1 MRKMQPTMARSHHEE
16 KEDFKFEFCVGGIL
30 EWQWSTIFHFQGN
43 PMVRIVVL
51 LVFCVLA
58 SLLALPA
65 STQSINYTDEVKT
78 IQEDPRVK
86 AAFDHIDKDRDA
98 ILREWI
104 AITEINAPSKH
115 EQERAKYLESLLRKF
130 KLEIRYDTAGNLIA
144 TRKGIAEKPVTVF
157 DAHMDTV
164 FQPGLKI
171 KATVRDGRV
180 YAPGIGDDT
189 RNIEALLATIRALD
203 AAKIKTKGDLVFVF
217 TTDEEA
223 GMSGAKQYT
232 KDNKGKVDYYIAL
245 DGGYEGFTYAGI
257 GINWYR
263 HHFIG
268 PGGHTRSRTPPYSA
282 TLPLAR
288 AIARIYELRVPSN
301 PSSNLNIGM
310 LGGSEVVNAK
320 ASDAWFTVDLR
331 STSNDVIADLEKKIA
346 TILDEEAKRAG
357 MTVRTDIISSSP
369 AAVLPGNRDSK
380 LVKIAEAVHR
390 AMGFDPPIGNAGSNN
405 SSAALLQG
413 INSISTGAGP
423 CNDSHALT
431 ENCEI
436 EPLYKGIKKILLLE
450 VSLAGLAQ

>member
-1 MRKMQPTMARSHHEE
+1 MFAVYYIPFKGNCMRRI
-16 KEDFKFEFCVGGIL
+16 IL
-30 EWQWSTIFHFQGN
+30 
-43 PMVRIVVL
+43 L
-51 LVFCVLA
+51 LVFCASLCVLA
-58 SLLALPA
+58 SPVWPQSGSPA
-65 STQSINYTDEVKT
+65 DEVKA
-78 IQEDPRVK
+78 IPEDARVK
-86 AAFDHIDKDRDA
+86 AAFAHIDQDRET

-115 EQERAKYLESLLRKF
+115 EQERAKYLENLLRKY
-130 KLEIRYDTAGNLIA
+130 KLDIRYDTAGNLIA
-144 TRKGIAEKPVTVF
+144 TRKGTAGKPVTVF

-164 FQPGLKI
+164 FQPGLQI

-203 AAKIKTKGDLVFVF
+203 AANIKTKGDLVFVF

-232 KDNKGKVDYYIAL
+232 KDNKGLVDYYVAL

-288 AIARIYELRVPSN
+288 AITRIYDLKVPTN

-320 ASDAWFTVDLR
+320 ASDAWFTLDLR
-331 STSNDVIADLEKKIA
+331 STSNDVIADLQKQIA
-346 TILDEEAKRAG
+346 TILDEEAKREG
-357 MTVRTDIISSSP
+357 MTVKTDVISSSP
-369 AAVLPGNRDSK
+369 AAVLPGNRDSQ

-390 AMGFDPPIGNAGSNN
+390 AMGFNPPIGNAGSNN

-413 INSISTGAGP
+413 ISSISTGAGP
-423 CNDSHALT
+423 CEDSHALT

-450 VSLAGLAQ
+450 VALAQLSQ

>member
-1 MRKMQPTMARSHHEE
+1 MRL
-16 KEDFKFEFCVGGIL
+16 IL
-30 EWQWSTIFHFQGN
+30 SI
-43 PMVRIVVL
+43 L
-51 LVFCVLA
+51 LLILSILSNVSA
-58 SLLALPA
+58 Q
-65 STQSINYTDEVKT
+65 QSAADQVKS

-86 AAFDHIDKDRDA
+86 AAFDHIDNDRDA

-104 AITEINAPSKH
+104 AITEINAPSKQ
-115 EQERAKYLESLLRKF
+115 EQERAKYIESLLRKF
-130 KLEIRYDTAGNLIA
+130 QLDIRYDSAGNLIA
-144 TRKGIAEKPVTVF
+144 TRKGTVGGPVTVF

-180 YAPGIGDDT
+180 YAPGMGDDT

-203 AAKIKTKGDLVFVF
+203 AANIKTKGDLVFLF
-217 TTDEEA
+217 TIDEEA
-223 GMSGAKQYT
+223 GMTGAKQFT
-232 KDNKGKVDYYIAL
+232 KDNKGKVDNYIAL

-288 AIARIYELRVPSN
+288 AIARIYELKVPTN

-331 STSNDVIADLEKKIA
+331 STSNDVIADLEQKIA
-346 TILDEEAKRAG
+346 AILDEEAKRG
-357 MTVRTDIISSSP
+357 GVTLKTDVISTSP
-369 AAVLPGNRDSK
+369 AAVLPGNRESN

-413 INSISTGAGP
+413 ITSISTGAGP
-423 CNDSHALT
+423 CSDSHALT

-436 EPLYKGIKKILLLE
+436 EPLYRGIKKILLLG
-450 VSLAGLAQ
+450 VSLAGLDQ

>member
-1 MRKMQPTMARSHHEE
+1 MRR
-16 KEDFKFEFCVGGIL
+16 FI
-30 EWQWSTIFHFQGN
+30 
-43 PMVRIVVL
+43 
-51 LVFCVLA
+51 
-58 SLLALPA
+58 SLLIFLFISTTFVQAQVKSVAQYIEQVQALA
-65 STQSINYTDEVKT
+65 NRADL
-78 IQEDPRVK
+78 K
-86 AAFDHIDKDRDA
+86 AANDYIDRNHES

-104 AITEINAPSKH
+104 AITEINAPSG
-115 EQERAKYLESLLRKF
+115 QERQRAKYIESLLR
-130 KLEIRYDTAGNLIA
+130 RYHLDDIHYDATGNLIA
-144 TRKGIAEKPVTVF
+144 VRKGTGGGPVIVF
-157 DAHMDTV
+157 DAHVDTV

-189 RNIEALLATIRALD
+189 RNIEALLATIRALNN
-203 AAKIKTKGDLVFVF
+203 AKIKTKGDLVFVF
-217 TTDEEA
+217 TVQEETT
-223 GMSGAKQYT
+223 MNGAEAYVRQ
-232 KDNKGKVDYYIAL
+232 NKGKIDQYIAL

-288 AIARIYELRVPSN
+288 AIERIYQLKVPTN

-331 STSNDVIADLEKKIA
+331 STSNEVIADLEKQIKV
-346 TILDEEAKRAG
+346 ILDEEAARAG
-357 MTVRTDIISSSP
+357 MKVKTEVISASP
-369 AAVLPGNRDSK
+369 AAVIPGHRESY
-380 LVKIAEAVHR
+380 LVRLAEAVHR
-390 AMGFDPPIGNAGSNN
+390 VMGFDPPITNAGSNN
-405 SSAALLQG
+405 SSAALREG
-413 INSISTGAGP
+413 ISSISTGAGP
-423 CNDSHALT
+423 CDGAHSLA

-450 VSLAGLAQ
+450 VALAGVDSGS

>member
-1 MRKMQPTMARSHHEE
+1 MR
-16 KEDFKFEFCVGGIL
+16 
-30 EWQWSTIFHFQGN
+30 
-43 PMVRIVVL
+43 RIIVA
-51 LVFCVLA
+51 LVFCATVYA
-58 SLLALPA
+58 PA
-65 STQSINYTDEVKT
+65 SSVWSQSASPADEVKA
-78 IQEDPRVK
+78 IQDDPRVK
-86 AAFDHIDKDRDA
+86 AAFAHVEQDRDE

-115 EQERAKYLESLLRKF
+115 EEERAKFLESLLRKY

-144 TRKGIAEKPVTVF
+144 TRKGTAGKPVTVF

-171 KATVRDGRV
+171 KAEVRDGRV
-180 YAPGIGDDT
+180 YAPGVGDDT

-203 AAKIKTKGDLVFVF
+203 AAKIKTKGDLVFLF

-223 GMSGAKQYT
+223 GMTGAKQYT
-232 KDNKGKVDYYIAL
+232 KDNKGKVDYYVAL

-282 TLPLAR
+282 SLPLSR
-288 AIARIYELRVPSN
+288 AISRIYELKVPTN

-320 ASDAWFTVDLR
+320 AADAWFTVDLR
-331 STSNDVIADLEKKIA
+331 STSNEVIADLEKQIA
-346 TILDEEAKRAG
+346 AILDEEAKRAG
-357 MTVRTDIISSSP
+357 MTVKTDLISSSP
-369 AAVLPGNRDSK
+369 AAVLPGNRESQ
-380 LVKIAEAVHR
+380 LVKMAEAVHR
-390 AMGFDPPIGNAGSNN
+390 AMGFNPPIGNAGSNN

-413 INSISTGAGP
+413 ISSISTGAGP
-423 CNDSHALT
+423 CSDSHALT

-436 EPLYKGIKKILLLE
+436 EPLYKGIKKLLLLQ
-450 VSLAGLAQ
+450 VVLAGLSQ

>member
-1 MRKMQPTMARSHHEE
+1 MRLIVFILSIPLILSNLSTSVCAQSQSHAE
-16 KEDFKFEFCVGGIL
+16 
-30 EWQWSTIFHFQGN
+30 Q
-43 PMVRIVVL
+43 
-51 LVFCVLA
+51 
-58 SLLALPA
+58 
-65 STQSINYTDEVKT
+65 VKA
-78 IQEDPRVK
+78 IQADSRVK

-104 AITEINAPSKH
+104 AITEINAPSKQ
-115 EQERAKYLESLLRKF
+115 EQERAKFIESLLRKH
-130 KLEIRYDTAGNLIA
+130 KLDIRYDSAGNLIA
-144 TRKGIAEKPVTVF
+144 TRKGTGGGPVAVF

-180 YAPGIGDDT
+180 YAPGVGDDT

-203 AAKIKTKGDLVFVF
+203 AANIKTKGDLVFLF

-223 GMSGAKQYT
+223 GMTGAEQFT
-232 KDNKGKVDYYIAL
+232 KDNKGKVNYYIAL

-282 TLPLAR
+282 TLPMSR
-288 AIARIYELRVPSN
+288 AIARIYELTVPAN

-320 ASDAWFTVDLR
+320 AADAWFSVDLR
-331 STSNDVIADLEKKIA
+331 STSNDVIADLEKQIA
-346 TILDEEAKRAG
+346 AILDEEAKRFG
-357 MTVRTDIISSSP
+357 MTVKTDLISSSP
-369 AAVLPGNRDSK
+369 AAVLPGNRESH
-380 LVKIAEAVHR
+380 LVKMAEAVHR

-413 INSISTGAGP
+413 ISSISTGAGP
-423 CNDSHALT
+423 CRDSHALT

-436 EPLYKGIKKILLLE
+436 EPLYRGIKKILLLE
-450 VSLAGLAQ
+450 IALAGLAQ

>member
-1 MRKMQPTMARSHHEE
+1 MRVTLL
-16 KEDFKFEFCVGGIL
+16 IL
-30 EWQWSTIFHFQGN
+30 LI
-43 PMVRIVVL
+43 
-51 LVFCVLA
+51 LA
-58 SLLALPA
+58 TAISSQSQSLAE
-65 STQSINYTDEVKT
+65 QVKT
-78 IQEDPRVK
+78 IQDDPRVV
-86 AAFDHIDKDRDA
+86 AAFDYLDKNHEG

-104 AITEINAPSKH
+104 AITEINAPSKQ
-115 EQERAKYLESLLRKF
+115 EQERARFLESLLRKH

-144 TRKGIAEKPVTVF
+144 TRKGTGGGPVTVF

-203 AAKIKTKGDLVFVF
+203 AARLKTKGDLVFLF

-223 GMSGAKQYT
+223 GMTGAKQYT

-282 TLPLAR
+282 TLPMAR
-288 AIARIYELRVPSN
+288 AIARIYELKVPTN

-320 ASDAWFTVDLR
+320 ASDAWFSLDLR
-331 STSNDVIADLEKKIA
+331 STSNEVIAELEKRIA
-346 TILDEEAKRAG
+346 AILDEEAKGVG
-357 MTVRTDIISSSP
+357 MTIKTDVISSSP
-369 AAVLPGNRDSK
+369 AAVLPGNRESH
-380 LVKIAEAVHR
+380 LVKMAEAVHR

-413 INSISTGAGP
+413 ITSISTGAGP

-450 VSLAGLAQ
+450 IALVGLAR

>member
-1 MRKMQPTMARSHHEE
+1 MRIILSIVFLILSILSSVFAQTPT
-16 KEDFKFEFCVGGIL
+16 D
-30 EWQWSTIFHFQGN
+30 Q
-43 PMVRIVVL
+43 
-51 LVFCVLA
+51 
-58 SLLALPA
+58 
-65 STQSINYTDEVKT
+65 VKSV
-78 IQEDPRVK
+78 QDDPRVK

-104 AITEINAPSKH
+104 AITEINAPSKQ
-115 EQERAKYLESLLRKF
+115 EQERAKYIESLLRKS
-130 KLEIRYDTAGNLIA
+130 KLEIRYDSAGNLIA
-144 TRKGIAEKPVTVF
+144 TRKGTGGGPVTVF

-203 AAKIKTKGDLVFVF
+203 AVKIKTKGDLVFLF

-223 GMSGAKQYT
+223 GMTGAKQYT

-288 AIARIYELRVPSN
+288 AISRIYELKVPSN

-331 STSNDVIADLEKKIA
+331 STNNDVITDLEQKIA
-346 TILDEEAKRAG
+346 AILDEEAKRAG
-357 MTVRTDIISSSP
+357 VTVKTDVISASP
-369 AAVLPGNRDSK
+369 AAVLPGNRESK

-413 INSISTGAGP
+413 ITSISTGAGP
-423 CNDSHALT
+423 CSDSHALT

-436 EPLYKGIKKILLLE
+436 DPLYRGTKKILLLA
-450 VSLAGLAQ
+450 VSLAILDQ

>member
-1 MRKMQPTMARSHHEE
+1 MRRPALS
-16 KEDFKFEFCVGGIL
+16 
-30 EWQWSTIFHFQGN
+30 
-43 PMVRIVVL
+43 L
-51 LVFCVLA
+51 LSCLF
-58 SLLALPA
+58 LLAL
-65 STQSINYTDEVKT
+65 STWVFTQQPSYPD
-78 IQEDPRVK
+78 QVK
-86 AAFDHIDKDRDA
+86 AIQADARVQSANTYIDQNRDG

-104 AITEINAPSKH
+104 AITEINAPSKQ
-115 EQERAKYLESLLRKF
+115 EQERAKYIESLLRKY
-130 KLEIRYDTAGNLIA
+130 KVEVRYDGAGNLIA
-144 TRKGIAEKPVTVF
+144 TRRGTGGGPVTVF

-171 KATVRDGRV
+171 KATVKDGRV

-189 RNIEALLATIRALD
+189 RNIEALLASIRALD
-203 AAKIKTKGDLVFVF
+203 SAKIKTKGDLVFVF

-223 GMSGAKQYT
+223 GMTGAKFFT
-232 KDNKGKVDYYIAL
+232 KENKGKVDYYVAL

-288 AIARIYELRVPSN
+288 AITRIYELKVPTN

-310 LGGSEVVNAK
+310 LGGSEVPNAK
-320 ASDAWFTVDLR
+320 AADAWFTVDLR
-331 STSNDVIADLEKKIA
+331 STDNNVIADLDKKIA
-346 TILDEEAKRAG
+346 AILDEEAKRAG
-357 MTVRTDIISSSP
+357 VTLKTDIISSSP
-369 AAVLPGNRDSK
+369 AAVLPGNRESH
-380 LVKIAEAVHR
+380 LVKMAEAVHR

-413 INSISTGAGP
+413 ITSISTGAGP

-436 EPLYKGIKKILLLE
+436 DPLYKGIKKMLLLE
-450 VSLAGLAQ
+450 IALAGLSN

>member
-1 MRKMQPTMARSHHEE
+1 MRRFAIALLCCS
-16 KEDFKFEFCVGGIL
+16 L
-30 EWQWSTIFHFQGN
+30 
-43 PMVRIVVL
+43 VL
-51 LVFCVLA
+51 LSTTA
-58 SLLALPA
+58 AL
-65 STQSINYTDEVKT
+65 TQSPSYADQVKA
-78 IQEDPRVK
+78 IQDDGRVK
-86 AAFDHIDKDRDA
+86 SAMEYIDRNRDP
-98 ILREWI
+98 ILKEWI
-104 AITEINAPSKH
+104 AITEINAPSKQ
-115 EQERAKYLESLLRKF
+115 EQERAKYLESLLRKY
-130 KLEIRYDTAGNLIA
+130 KLDVRYDAVGNLIA
-144 TRKGIAEKPVTVF
+144 TRKGTGGGPVSVF

-171 KATVRDGRV
+171 KATVKDGRV

-189 RNIEALLATIRALD
+189 RNIEALLASIRALD
-203 AAKIKTKGDLVFVF
+203 AAKIKTKGDLIFLF

-223 GMSGAKQYT
+223 GMTGAKFYT
-232 KDNKGKVDYYIAL
+232 KENKGKVDNYIAL

-288 AIARIYELRVPSN
+288 ALARIYELKVPTN

-310 LGGSEVVNAK
+310 LGGSEVPNAK

-331 STSNDVIADLEKKIA
+331 STDNSVIADLEKKIA
-346 TILDEEAKRAG
+346 AILDEEAKRAG
-357 MTVRTDIISSSP
+357 VTVKTDIISTSP
-369 AAVLPGNRDSK
+369 AAVLPGNRDSH
-380 LVKIAEAVHR
+380 LVKMAEAVHR

-413 INSISTGAGP
+413 ITSISTGAGP
-423 CNDSHALT
+423 CSDSHALT

-436 EPLYKGIKKILLLE
+436 DPLYKGIKKMLLLE
-450 VSLAGLAQ
+450 IALAGLAN

>member
-1 MRKMQPTMARSHHEE
+1 MRR
-16 KEDFKFEFCVGGIL
+16 F
-30 EWQWSTIFHFQGN
+30 
-43 PMVRIVVL
+43 IVAL
-51 LVFCVLA
+51 FS
-58 SLLALPA
+58 SLLLLTLTALA
-65 STQSINYTDEVKT
+65 LTQSPSYPD
-78 IQEDPRVK
+78 QVK
-86 AAFDHIDKDRDA
+86 AIQDDARMKVANDYIDKNHDG

-104 AITEINAPSKH
+104 EITEINAPSKQ
-115 EQERAKYLESLLRKF
+115 EQERAKYLESLLRKS
-130 KLEIRYDTAGNLIA
+130 KLDVRYDEAGNLIA
-144 TRKGIAEKPVTVF
+144 TRKGTGGGPVTVF

-171 KATVRDGRV
+171 KATVKEGRV

-203 AAKIKTKGDLVFVF
+203 AAKIRTQGDLIFLF

-223 GMSGAKQYT
+223 GMSGAKFYT
-232 KDNKGKVDYYIAL
+232 KENKDKVKYYVAL

-282 TLPLAR
+282 SLPLAR
-288 AIARIYELRVPSN
+288 AIARIYDLKVPTS

-310 LGGSEVVNAK
+310 LGGSEVPNAK
-320 ASDAWFTVDLR
+320 AADAWFTVDLR
-331 STSNDVIADLEKKIA
+331 STDNNVIADLDKQIA

-357 MTVRTDIISSSP
+357 MTVKTDIISTSP
-369 AAVLPGNRDSK
+369 AAVLAGNRESH
-380 LVKIAEAVHR
+380 LVKMAEAVHR

-413 INSISTGAGP
+413 ITSISTGAGP

-436 EPLYKGIKKILLLE
+436 EPLYKGIKKILLLA
-450 VSLAGLAQ
+450 VAMAGLSN

>member
-1 MRKMQPTMARSHHEE
+1 MRFILLTLSILVLPVQSFSQSHAE
-16 KEDFKFEFCVGGIL
+16 
-30 EWQWSTIFHFQGN
+30 Q
-43 PMVRIVVL
+43 
-51 LVFCVLA
+51 
-58 SLLALPA
+58 
-65 STQSINYTDEVKT
+65 VKA
-78 IQEDPRVK
+78 IQDDPRVK
-86 AAFDHIDKDRDA
+86 AAFDHIDKNHDY

-104 AITEINAPSKH
+104 AITEINAPSKQ
-115 EQERAKYLESLLRKF
+115 EQERAKFIESLLRKH
-130 KLEIRYDTAGNLIA
+130 KLEIRYDSAGNLIA
-144 TRKGIAEKPVTVF
+144 TRKGTAGGPVTVF

-180 YAPGIGDDT
+180 YAPGVGDDT

-203 AAKIKTKGDLVFVF
+203 AAKIKTKGDLVFLF
-217 TTDEEA
+217 TTDEEV
-223 GMSGAKQYT
+223 GMTGAKQYT

-288 AIARIYELRVPSN
+288 AIARIYELKVPTS

-320 ASDAWFTVDLR
+320 AADAWFTVDLR

-346 TILDEEAKRAG
+346 AILDEEAKRVG
-357 MTVRTDIISSSP
+357 LTVKTDVISSSP
-369 AAVLPGNRDSK
+369 AAILPGNRESD

-390 AMGFDPPIGNAGSNN
+390 AMGFNPPIGNAGSNN

-423 CNDSHALT
+423 CSDSHALT

-436 EPLYKGIKKILLLE
+436 EPLYRGIKKILLLE
-450 VSLAGLAQ
+450 IALAGLAP

>member
-1 MRKMQPTMARSHHEE
+1 MRR
-16 KEDFKFEFCVGGIL
+16 I
-30 EWQWSTIFHFQGN
+30 I
-43 PMVRIVVL
+43 VR
-51 LVFCVLA
+51 LVFCA
-58 SLLALPA
+58 SVCALGSPA
-65 STQSINYTDEVKT
+65 WSQSGSPADEVKA
-78 IQEDPRVK
+78 IQEDARVA
-86 AAFDHIDKDRDA
+86 AAFAHIDQDRDA

-104 AITEINAPSKH
+104 AITEINAPSKQ
-115 EQERAKYLESLLRKF
+115 EQERAKFLESLLRKY
-130 KLEIRYDTAGNLIA
+130 KLDIRYDSAGNLIA
-144 TRKGIAEKPVTVF
+144 TRKGTVGKPVTVF

-164 FQPGLKI
+164 FQPGLKV

-203 AAKIKTKGDLVFVF
+203 AANIKTKGDLVFVF

-223 GMSGAKQYT
+223 GMTGARQFT
-232 KDNKGKVDYYIAL
+232 KDNKGSVDYYVAL

-282 TLPLAR
+282 SLPLAR
-288 AIARIYELRVPSN
+288 AISRIYDLKVPSN

-331 STSNDVIADLEKKIA
+331 STSNEVIADLEKQIA
-346 TILDEEAKRAG
+346 TILDEEAKRVG
-357 MTVRTDIISSSP
+357 MTVKTDVISASP
-369 AAVLPGNRDSK
+369 AAVLPGNRDSH

-390 AMGFDPPIGNAGSNN
+390 AMGFNPPIGNAGSNN

-413 INSISTGAGP
+413 ITSISTGAGP
-423 CNDSHALT
+423 CEDSHALT

-450 VSLAGLAQ
+450 IALAQLSQ

>member
-1 MRKMQPTMARSHHEE
+1 MR
-16 KEDFKFEFCVGGIL
+16 FIL
-30 EWQWSTIFHFQGN
+30 L
-43 PMVRIVVL
+43 IV
-51 LVFCVLA
+51 
-58 SLLALPA
+58 SILALPV
-65 STQSINYTDEVKT
+65 QSFSQSHAEQVKT
-78 IQEDPRVK
+78 IQDDPRVK
-86 AAFDHIDKDRDA
+86 AAFDHIDKDRDF

-104 AITEINAPSKH
+104 TITEINAPSKQ
-115 EQERAKYLESLLRKF
+115 EQERAKFIESLLRKH
-130 KLEIRYDTAGNLIA
+130 KLEIRYDSAGNLIA
-144 TRKGIAEKPVTVF
+144 TRRGSGGGPVTVF

-203 AAKIKTKGDLVFVF
+203 AAKIKTKGDLVFLF

-223 GMSGAKQYT
+223 GMTGARQYT
-232 KDNKGKVDYYIAL
+232 KENKCKVDHYIAL

-282 TLPLAR
+282 TLPLAH
-288 AIARIYELRVPSN
+288 AIARIYELKVPTN

-331 STSNDVIADLEKKIA
+331 STNNDVIADLEKRIA
-346 TILDEEAKRAG
+346 LILDEEAKRAG
-357 MTVRTDIISSSP
+357 VTVKTDVISSSP
-369 AAVLPGNRDSK
+369 AAVLPGNRESN
-380 LVKIAEAVHR
+380 LVKVAEAVHR

-423 CNDSHALT
+423 CSDSHALT

-450 VSLAGLAQ
+450 VALAGLAQ

>member
-1 MRKMQPTMARSHHEE
+1 MRSILLILFILTPITFAQSQSHA
-16 KEDFKFEFCVGGIL
+16 D
-30 EWQWSTIFHFQGN
+30 Q
-43 PMVRIVVL
+43 
-51 LVFCVLA
+51 
-58 SLLALPA
+58 
-65 STQSINYTDEVKT
+65 VKT

-86 AAFDHIDKDRDA
+86 AAFAYIDKDRDY

-104 AITEINAPSKH
+104 AITEINAPSKQ
-115 EQERAKYLESLLRKF
+115 EQERAKYVESLLRKH
-130 KLEIRYDTAGNLIA
+130 KLEIRYDAVGNIIA
-144 TRKGIAEKPVTVF
+144 TRRGAGGGPVTVF
-157 DAHMDTV
+157 DAHLDTV

-180 YAPGIGDDT
+180 YAPGVGDDT

-203 AAKIKTKGDLVFVF
+203 AAQIKTKGDLVFLF

-223 GMSGAKQYT
+223 NMTGAKHYT
-232 KDNKGKVDYYIAL
+232 KENKGKVDYYIAL

-282 TLPLAR
+282 TLPMAR
-288 AIARIYELRVPSN
+288 AIARIYELKVPTS

-320 ASDAWFTVDLR
+320 ANDAWFSVDLR
-331 STSNDVIADLEKKIA
+331 STSNEVIADLEKQIA
-346 TILDEEAKRAG
+346 AILEEEAARVG
-357 MTVRTDIISSSP
+357 MKVKTDIISQSP
-369 AAVLPGNRDSK
+369 AAVLPGNRESN

-423 CNDSHALT
+423 CSDAHALT

-436 EPLYKGIKKILLLE
+436 EPLYRGIKKILLLE
-450 VSLAGLAQ
+450 IALAGLSK

>member
-1 MRKMQPTMARSHHEE
+1 MR
-16 KEDFKFEFCVGGIL
+16 FIL
-30 EWQWSTIFHFQGN
+30 LFLSIFVILSN
-43 PMVRIVVL
+43 
-51 LVFCVLA
+51 VFA
-58 SLLALPA
+58 QTPA
-65 STQSINYTDEVKT
+65 DHVSGVQN
-78 IQEDPRVK
+78 DPRVK
-86 AAFDHIDKDRDA
+86 AAFDHIDKNNEA

-104 AITEINAPSKH
+104 AITEINAPSKQ
-115 EQERAKYLESLLRKF
+115 EQERAKFIESLLRKY
-130 KLEIRYDTAGNLIA
+130 KLEIRYDSVGNLIA
-144 TRKGIAEKPVTVF
+144 TRKGTGGGPVTVF

-223 GMSGAKQYT
+223 GMTGAKQYT

-288 AIARIYELRVPSN
+288 AIARIYELKVPTN

-331 STSNDVIADLEKKIA
+331 STSNDVIADLEQKIA
-346 TILDEEAKRAG
+346 AILDEEATRAG
-357 MTVRTDIISSSP
+357 VTVKTDVISTSP
-369 AAVLPGNRDSK
+369 AAVLPGNRESN

-413 INSISTGAGP
+413 ITSISTGAGP
-423 CNDSHALT
+423 CSDSHALT

-436 EPLYKGIKKILLLE
+436 DPLYRGTKKILLLA
-450 VSLAGLAQ
+450 VSLAILDQ

>member
-1 MRKMQPTMARSHHEE
+1 MRRSAIAL
-16 KEDFKFEFCVGGIL
+16 FSCL
-30 EWQWSTIFHFQGN
+30 
-43 PMVRIVVL
+43 VL
-51 LVFCVLA
+51 LSSSILTF
-58 SLLALPA
+58 
-65 STQSINYTDEVKT
+65 TQSPSYADQVKA
-78 IQEDPRVK
+78 IQDDARVK
-86 AAFDHIDKDRDA
+86 AAMGYVDKNRDG
-98 ILREWI
+98 ILKEWI
-104 AITEINAPSKH
+104 AVTEINAPSKH
-115 EQERAKYLESLLRKF
+115 EQERARYLESLLRKY
-130 KLEIRYDTAGNLIA
+130 KLDVRYDAAGNLIA
-144 TRKGIAEKPVTVF
+144 TRKGTGGGPVSVF

-171 KATVRDGRV
+171 KATVKDGRV

-189 RNIEALLATIRALD
+189 RNIEALLASIRALD
-203 AAKIKTKGDLVFVF
+203 AARIKTKGDLVFLF

-223 GMSGAKQYT
+223 GMTGAKFYT
-232 KDNKGKVDYYIAL
+232 KENKGKVDYYVAL

-288 AIARIYELRVPSN
+288 AIARIYELKVPTN

-331 STSNDVIADLEKKIA
+331 STNNDVIADLEKKIA
-346 TILDEEAKRAG
+346 LILDEEAKRAG
-357 MTVRTDIISSSP
+357 VTVKTDVISASP
-369 AAVLPGNRDSK
+369 AAVLPGNRESN

-413 INSISTGAGP
+413 ITSISTGAGP
-423 CNDSHALT
+423 CSDSHALT

-436 EPLYKGIKKILLLE
+436 DPLYRGIKKILLLG
-450 VSLAGLAQ
+450 VSLAGVDQ